1 MLMNFKFIKTI
12 KFSNNTDNFYLFTS
26 LIFIFFYLFNRLYY
40 SQWDTLSLYI
50 LSLKPLINEKIYIDY
65 NFQHAP
71 YLNFFFELLN
81 LFNINSF
88 YFLLILG
95 IFQSLFAGYLS
106 VLFAKQIIKSSFLN
120 KICFLVTIFFI
131 GNEYFYFFWDCYVP
145 LIGIY
150 GLYLV
155 FFEKRNIL
163 GAFLLSITWFL
174 KQTFGITFFL
184 IFIFLSLANFIHSKK
199 KYYYVNIFIFFL
211 FLIFHLTVIYL
222 FSDLNEFYNKN
233 FLFTFRFASTYEK
246 NSIFDYLF
254 GIFFLLPDIN
264 SFTRLKYNLFE
275 TFSLNQIS
283 FYFLFRLPVFIL
295 NIFLLLRIKHF
306 FKKYYK
312 AFLILSLSCILPLP
326 LLGRGYWGVIYFL
339 PVLTLTFFFYLIKNR
354 IFFFNISYK
363 KKIVFIYLFIIFTYL
378 LAINLKKINFNFDR
392 SNNVIHSKSNFFLNL
407 NSADFIKSDFEG
419 IRDMYRFIEK
429 NKLENIFVV
438 DTKSIA
444 IMVLLPQ
451 VPVNRFYLGV
461 SSGDHYFNWNAK
473 FLDTKSTNLEVIVN
487 DFKIKSPNYV
497 LYNKT
502 DYLVFKNFLP
512 KELLKEYSVKY
523 SNNNFTL
530 LKLNN

>member
-1 MLMNFKFIKTI
+1 MIFRFTKKI
-12 KFSNNTDNFYLFTS
+12 KFSENLSSFYIFTS
-26 LIFIFFYLFNRLYY
+26 VIFIFFYLFNRLYY
-40 SQWDTLSLYI
+40 SQWDTLGFYI
-50 LSLKPLINEKIYIDY
+50 LSLKPLINQKIYIDY

-71 YLNFFFELLN
+71 YLNFFFELLD

-88 YFLLILG
+88 YSLLILG

-163 GAFLLSITWFL
+163 GTFLLSITWFL

-211 FLIFHLTVIYL
+211 FLIFHLTIIYL
-222 FSDLNEFYNKN
+222 FSNLNEFYNKN
-233 FLFTFRFASTYEK
+233 FLLTFRFASTYEK
-246 NSIFDYLF
+246 TSIFDYLF

-264 SFTRLKYNLFE
+264 SFSRLKHNLFE

-295 NIFLLLRIKHF
+295 NIFLLLRIKDF
-306 FKKYYK
+306 FKRYYQ

-339 PVLTLTFFFYLIKNR
+339 PVLTLSFFIYLIKSR

-363 KKIVFIYLFIIFTYL
+363 NKIIFIYLFIIFTYL
-378 LAINLKKINFNFDR
+378 LAINIKKINFNFDR
-392 SNNVIHSKSNFFLNL
+392 SDNIIHSNSNFFLNL

-419 IRDMYRFIEK
+419 IRDMYGFIEK

-461 SSGDHYFNWNAK
+461 SSGDKYFDWNAK
-473 FLDTKSTNLEVIVN
+473 FLDVNMTNLEIIVN
-487 DFKIKSPNYV
+487 DFVYKSPEYV
-497 LYNKT
+497 LYNKN
-502 DYLVFKNFLP
+502 DYLYFENSLPINLIKN
-512 KELLKEYSVKY
+512 YSVKY
-523 SNNNFTL
+523 SNNSFQL
-530 LKLNN
+530 LQKK

>member
-1 MLMNFKFIKTI
+1 MIFRFIKTI
-12 KFSNNTDNFYLFTS
+12 KFSDNLSSFYIFTS

-40 SQWDTLSLYI
+40 SQWDTLGFYI
-50 LSLKPLINEKIYIDY
+50 LSLKPLINQKIYIDY

-106 VLFAKQIIKSSFLN
+106 VLFAKQIIKSLFLN

-155 FFEKRNIL
+155 FFEKKNIL
-163 GAFLLSITWFL
+163 GTFLLSITWFL

-211 FLIFHLTVIYL
+211 FLIFHLTIIYL

-233 FLFTFRFASTYEK
+233 FLLTFRFASTYEK
-246 NSIFDYLF
+246 TSIFDYLF
-254 GIFFLLPDIN
+254 GIFFLLPDVN
-264 SFTRLKYNLFE
+264 TFARLKYNLFE
-275 TFSLNQIS
+275 TLSLNQIS
-283 FYFLFRLPVFIL
+283 FYLLFRMPVFIL
-295 NIFLLLRIKHF
+295 NIFLLIRIKDF
-306 FKKYYK
+306 FQKYYQ
-312 AFLILSLSCILPLP
+312 AFLMLSLSCILPLP

-339 PVLTLTFFFYLIKNR
+339 PVLTLCFLFYSKKNR
-354 IFFFNISYK
+354 IFFLNISYIN
-363 KKIVFIYLFIIFTYL
+363 KIVFVYLFIIFTYL
-378 LAINLKKINFNFDR
+378 ILINLKKISFDFNR
-392 SNNVIHSKSNFFLNL
+392 SENVIHSKSNFFLNI
-407 NSADFIKSDFEG
+407 NKTDFLKSDFEG
-419 IRDMYRFIEK
+419 IKDMYKFIDD
-429 NKLENIFVV
+429 NKLNNIFII
-438 DTKSIA
+438 DTKSVA

-451 VPVNRFYLGV
+451 VPVNRFYLGI
-461 SSGDHYFNWNAK
+461 SSGDHYFDWNAN
-473 FLDTKSTNLEVIVN
+473 FLDSNNTNLEVIVK
-487 DFKIKSPNYV
+487 DFEIKSPSYV
-497 LYNKT
+497 LYNKME
-502 DYLVFKNFLP
+502 YLVFKNFLP
-512 KELLKEYSVKY
+512 KDLLKYYSIKY
-523 SNNNFTL
+523 SNDNYVL
-530 LKLNN
+530 LKKLINN